1 MKRPVILTSP
11 RLLLGCLA
19 CAALLFVCVRDARGG
34 WYLMEPPSVATP
46 GDRHYL
52 TAHLSHWL
60 VLESFDAAPDCEK
73 ARREVRQDAAIDRA
87 RRYPVCIASD
97 DPRLAERV
105 RNAAVYVPGTVFV
118 LQQGPALLLLLRR
131 DRPARTLG
139 R

>member
-1 MKRPVILTSP
+1 MKRPVMLTSP
-11 RLLLGCLA
+11 RLLLGCVA
-19 CAALLFVCVRDARGG
+19 CAALLFACVKDARGG

-46 GDRHYL
+46 ANRLYL

-60 VLESFDAAPDCEK
+60 VLESFDAALDCEK
-73 ARREVRQDAAIDRA
+73 ARREVRQDAAIARA
-87 RRYPVCIASD
+87 RPYPVCIASD
-97 DPRLAERV
+97 DPRLGERV
-105 RNAAVYVPGTVFV
+105 RNAAGFAPGTILV

>member
-1 MKRPVILTSP
+1 M
-11 RLLLGCLA
+11 
-19 CAALLFVCVRDARGG
+19 
-34 WYLMEPPSVATP
+34 MEPPSVATP
-46 GDRHYL
+46 GNRLYL

-60 VLESFDAAPDCEK
+60 VLESFDAALDCEK
-73 ARREVRQDAAIDRA
+73 ARREVRQDAAIGRA
-87 RRYPVCIASD
+87 RPYPVCIASD

-105 RNAAVYVPGTVFV
+105 RNAAMFVPGTILV